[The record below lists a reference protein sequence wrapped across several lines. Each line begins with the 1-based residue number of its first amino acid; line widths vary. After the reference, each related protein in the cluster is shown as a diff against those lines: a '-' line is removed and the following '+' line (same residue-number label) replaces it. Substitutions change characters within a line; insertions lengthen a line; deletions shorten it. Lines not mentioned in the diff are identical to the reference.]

1 VKDEVCAIG
10 YRRLPARTEKRW
22 APGAIARTAIAL
34 AFRKRSSKIALVLC
48 AFVVFAHGAT
58 LVGQVLVG
66 TLGNQLGDEDL
77 GGRIMA
83 GMVQQAVGQVHGTL
97 STFLGVQLHATA
109 LLLAVVAGGLIA
121 EDRRTRA
128 FELYFSRPLG
138 ALDYAIGKGLVAV
151 AVPFTTIFVPF
162 LGLWILAVGIAPDEL
177 ARELWRL
184 LLPGLLGALLCVA
197 VLASTL
203 LGASALGERGRTV
216 GVAYVLG
223 LGLLGA
229 FADGLAQEGIAW
241 AGYLGPLRDVQT
253 VADALLRSGSPGML
267 ASVLDVRAQTN
278 DSALFSAL
286 ALFAMIAGGL
296 AALAARLRAQV
307 RG

>member
-10 YRRLPARTEKRW
+10 YRKLPARTDRRW
-22 APGAIARTAIAL
+22 APGAIARYALAL
-34 AFRKRSSKIALVLC
+34 AFRKRSSRLALTFC
-48 AFVVFAHGAT
+48 AFVVFAHGVG

-66 TLGNQLGDEDL
+66 SLSESMRDDP
-77 GGRIMA
+77 GGALME
-83 GMVQQAVGQVHGTL
+83 GVLHHAVGNVHGTL

-121 EDRRTRA
+121 EDRRTHA
-128 FELYFSRPLG
+128 FELYFSRPLSP
-138 ALDYAIGKGLVAV
+138 LDYAIGKGLVAV
-151 AVPFTTIFVPF
+151 ALPFVTIFVPF
-162 LGLWILAVGIAPDEL
+162 LGLWLLAVGIAPDEL
-177 ARELWRL
+177 ARQLWYL
-184 LLPGLLGALLCVA
+184 LLPGLFGAFLCVA
-197 VLASTL
+197 LLASTL

-223 LGLLGA
+223 LGVIGA
-229 FADGLAQEGIAW
+229 FADGLAQQGIAW

-253 VADALLRSGSPGML
+253 VADALLRGGSPGFL
-267 ASVLDVRAQTN
+267 TSALDVRASTN
-278 DSALFSAL
+278 SSAVVSAL
-286 ALFAMIAGGL
+286 ALLAMIIGGL